1 MMSIYNMKVE
11 ELGKMPQRI
20 YSELLSQIPS
30 VITYQQTGEIIDVE
44 GKRRKDLEN
53 LEWARKEGMV
63 S

>member
-1 MMSIYNMKVE
+1 MSIYNLKVE